1 MMALIMAGGSGTR
14 FWPKSRESHPKQLLQ
29 IIGAGTM
36 LQNTVQRLHPIIPP
50 EKIFIVCKEVQR
62 DAILAQVPQL
72 PQTNIIVE
80 PWGKNTAPGIGLAAL
95 FMRQRF
101 GDEVMV
107 VLPADHLVAPAEN
120 FRETL
125 QGAAKIAAEFP
136 VLITVGIHPTYPATG
151 YGYIQCSEEA
161 MASGKIKALRVKTF
175 AEKPNLETA
184 KRFLASGDFLWNSG
198 MFVWLVSTMMDQFEE
213 HLPQLN
219 DGLVEIE
226 RHLGQPSEA
235 ETINRVY
242 QQIKSI
248 SIDYGVMEK
257 AQNVVV
263 LPSTFEWNDIGS
275 WDEVYKLAQ
284 KDKDGNALCEQDH
297 ALHESSG
304 CLIDVPGRTVAAVGL
319 QNMIVV
325 ETEDALLIC
334 ARERAQEVKELVEL
348 LKRKKKNELL

>member
-29 IIGAGTM
+29 IVDAGTM
-36 LQNTVQRLHPIIPP
+36 LQNTVGRLHPAIPP

-62 DAILAQVPQL
+62 EAILAQVPQL
-72 PQTNIIVE
+72 PATNVIVE
-80 PWGKNTAPGIGLAAL
+80 PWGKNTAPCIGLAAL
-95 FMRQRF
+95 FMRRRF
-101 GDEVMV
+101 GDEVMA
-107 VLPADHLVAPAEN
+107 VLPADHLVRPAEN
-120 FRETL
+120 FRDTL
-125 QGAAKIAAEFP
+125 QAAAKIAAEFP
-136 VLITVGIHPTYPATG
+136 VLITVGIHPAYPATG
-151 YGYIQCSEEA
+151 YGYIQCSDETIA
-161 MASGKIKALRVKTF
+161 NGKIKALKVKTF

-198 MFVWLVSTMMDQFEE
+198 MFVWRVSTIMAKFEE
-213 HLPQLN
+213 HLPQLS
-219 DGLVEIE
+219 DGLQEIDQQLGKPAE
-226 RHLGQPSEA
+226 R

-257 AQNVVV
+257 AGEVVV
-263 LPSTFEWNDIGS
+263 LPSNFEWNDIGS
-275 WDEVYKLAQ
+275 WDEVYKLSV

-297 ALHESSG
+297 ALYESSG
-304 CLIDVPGRTVAAVGL
+304 CLIDVPGKTVAAIGL

-334 ARERAQEVKELVEL
+334 ARERAQDVKELVEL
-348 LKRKKKNELL
+348 LKRKKKTELL